1 MDHSKQNRGSFNR
14 GSVSGPILQHVDLIT
29 LKPRLFK
36 LFVSE
41 RIRPTAQGTRMNV
54 PVWLTA
60 DAQNRDRHTG
70 RFTSSK
76 SLSDV
81 NEQKVQPS
89 QRTKWFHR
97 SLMPFSEDGKLMAV
111 LYIFFPCCAK
121 PPECNNTERKG
132 LPSEKAKSFSAPD
145 TEEESTRGPD
155 NGFHLIVNEQSPV
168 NRILLI

>member
-111 LYIFFPCCAK
+111 LYIFSRAVQ
-121 PPECNNTERKG
+121 N
-132 LPSEKAKSFSAPD
+132 LPSAITLSVRACHQRKRNRFLPQTRRKSR
-145 TEEESTRGPD
+145 RGD
-155 NGFHLIVNEQSPV
+155 LIMGFT
-168 NRILLI
+168 